1 MKPIIALLGSKI
13 YRLIHQKSCIGLGD
27 IVLHATSLGEQMIR
41 EHIRNLKPTVPRD
54 QRERVDS
61 MNSEERLIKT
71 LRREEVDR
79 VPHFEWIVDTTVI
92 EAISPGS
99 TYEDFVYEYDLDAIC
114 VTLDYT
120 QEEIEPGV
128 FRDEWGVL
136 KKYTGEDHSIPVQ
149 GCIRTLD
156 DFRRYEPPAPYL
168 PKRFHTVE
176 TAVAKH
182 AGQKAVILHLNDVV
196 SIPRNLMG
204 YQEFLIATAA
214 DPELIV
220 ELVEFSVEYNLILAK
235 EAVNRGVK
243 IVYTG
248 DDFAYNSG
256 PLVSPRSFRKLFYP
270 GLCKVIQGFKDLGL
284 YVMKHTDGDIM
295 PIIDMIV
302 DSGIDCLDP
311 LDPIAGMKL
320 GEIKHKYGDRIAL
333 KGNIDCAQTLSF
345 GTEEDVIEETKQCLR
360 DGAPGG
366 GYILSSS
373 NTIHSSVKPENYL
386 AMLETHKKYRDYPL
400 AV

>member
-1 MKPIIALLGSKI
+1 
-13 YRLIHQKSCIGLGD
+13 
-27 IVLHATSLGEQMIR
+27 
-41 EHIRNLKPTVPRD
+41 
-54 QRERVDS
+54 

-79 VPHFEWIVDTTVI
+79 VPHFEWIVDTHVI

-136 KKYTGEDHSIPVQ
+136 KKYISEDHSIPVQ
-149 GCIRTLD
+149 GCIKSQQ
-156 DFRRYEPPAPYL
+156 DFRRYEPPDPHAQE
-168 PKRFHTVE
+168 RFHSVE
-176 TAVAKH
+176 AAVARY
-182 AGQKAVILHLNDVV
+182 AGQKAIILHLNDVV

-204 YQEFLIATAA
+204 YQEFLMATAI
-214 DPELIV
+214 DPELIM
-220 ELVEFSVEYNLILAK
+220 ELAQFSAEYNLILAK
-235 EAVNRGVK
+235 EAVNRGVN
-243 IVYTG
+243 IIYTG

-270 GLCKVIQGFKDLGL
+270 GLCKVIRGFKDLGL

-295 PIIDMIV
+295 SIIDMIV

-320 GEIKHKYGDRIAL
+320 QEIKHKYGEQIAL
-333 KGNIDCAQTLSF
+333 KGNVDCAQTLSF
-345 GTEEDVIEETKQCLR
+345 GTTEEVIAETKQCLR

-386 AMLETHKKYRDYPL
+386 AMLEMLKMYGNYPI
-400 AV
+400 VV